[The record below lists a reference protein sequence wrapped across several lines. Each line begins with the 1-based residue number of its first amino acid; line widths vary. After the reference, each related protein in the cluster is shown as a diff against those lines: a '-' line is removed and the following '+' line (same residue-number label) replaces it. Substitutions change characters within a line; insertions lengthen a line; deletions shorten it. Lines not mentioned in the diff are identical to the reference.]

1 MKILVI
7 NSGSSSLKYQLI
19 DMSNE
24 EVVAKGLCERIAIDG
39 HIKAE
44 TNTGVKVDFN
54 IVLPNHTAAFN
65 EVKKILTSG
74 ETKVIDSL
82 NEISAIGHRIVQGGM
97 YFAESHLV
105 TKDVEDKIEELIDLA
120 PLHNGPNLDGIRA
133 AKKSFSPDTP
143 HVVVFDNAFHTTMP
157 PKAYMYAIPYRYYE
171 EFGVRRYGFHGI
183 SHNYVSNRLQELHP
197 EYKKV
202 IICHLGNGSSITA
215 IKDGKVID
223 TSMGL
228 TPLDGFIMGTRTGAI
243 DPSAVTFLMQ
253 KEGLTPAETDNIMNK
268 KSGFLGISGVSSDM
282 RDVEE
287 AAADGNERAQLAL
300 DIFYYEVPKII
311 ASYIVALQGLDALVF
326 TAGIGENGCNVR
338 EGICKELECL
348 GIKMDYEKNDGI
360 RGKEV
365 RLDAEGSTAAIFML
379 PTNEELMIARDT
391 KEIVEAL

>member
-215 IKDGKVID
+215 VKDGKVID